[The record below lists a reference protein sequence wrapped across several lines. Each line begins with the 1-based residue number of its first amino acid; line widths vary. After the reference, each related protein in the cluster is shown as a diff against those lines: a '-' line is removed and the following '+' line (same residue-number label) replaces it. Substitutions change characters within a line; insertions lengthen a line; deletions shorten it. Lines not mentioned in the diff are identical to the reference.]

1 MAKIQFKKL
10 LINLLLALIEG
21 LRKLG
26 HLIKLFFIT
35 IGKPITFVWKKLI
48 RPLVIRVYKLYLFV
62 TNRIKRALGINKR
75 LNFLFSN
82 RYVVHVS
89 IIIMALVVASTN
101 IVQASEVRPEDF
113 QTKTILHDIV
123 QPEIGDD
130 EDIVETSESIKKADK
145 QYIDTSASL
154 VSNIPVIEEDESVK
168 GELLIAEGGGALVKS
183 NILDTKLGYTTEIRE
198 HEVEEGETASMI
210 AEDYGISLAT
220 LQWANDLG
228 SSTVIKPGQKLSI
241 PPVDGVTYTI
251 KSGDTLLDVVSKR
264 KGDIDKVREINEI
277 GDGDLI
283 AVGTT
288 IVIPDGAPYTP
299 PAPAA
304 STSSSGSTSG
314 SSGSTSGGWTSVFKP
329 SSQPSAPAASGQFGW
344 PSASHDISQYSR
356 WGHIAIDIR
365 GPMGTA
371 IYASAPGVA
380 SLHSGGGYGNYIIV
394 DHQNGW
400 TTLYAHLSTF
410 GVSNGQYVSQG
421 QYIGGEGSTGWS
433 TGPHLHFEIRQGGT
447 KYNPLDLL

>member
-1 MAKIQFKKL
+1 MAKTTFKKL

-26 HLIKLFFIT
+26 HYIKVLLIT
-35 IGKPITFVWKKLI
+35 VTKPVAFLWKKLF
-48 RPLVIRVYKLYLFV
+48 RPLVIKVYKFYLFV
-62 TNRIKRALGINKR
+62 TNKIKRALGINKR

-89 IIIMALVVASTN
+89 IVIMALVVASTN
-101 IVQASEVRPEDF
+101 IVQASEIRPEDF

-130 EDIVETSESIKKADK
+130 EDIVETSESIKKSDK
-145 QYIDTSASL
+145 QYVDTSTSL
-154 VSNIPVIEEDESVK
+154 VSNIPVIEEDDSVQ
-168 GELLIAEGGGALVKS
+168 GNLLISEGGGALVKS
-183 NILDTKLGYTTEIRE
+183 NILDTKLGYTTDIRE
-198 HEVEEGETASMI
+198 HEVKEGETASMI

-220 LQWANDLG
+220 LQWANGLG
-228 SSTVIKPGQKLSI
+228 SSTVIKPGEKLKI
-241 PPVDGVTYTI
+241 PPVDGVIYTI
-251 KSGDTLLDVVSKR
+251 ESGDTLLDVVSKR
-264 KGDIDKVREINEI
+264 KGDIDKVRELNEI
-277 GDGDLI
+277 GDDDLI

-288 IVIPDGAPYTP
+288 IIIPDGQPYTP
-299 PAPAA
+299 PPPPT
-304 STSSSGSTSG
+304 TSSSGSTSG
-314 SSGSTSGGWTSVFKP
+314 SSGTTGGWTSVFNP
-329 SSQPSAPAASGQFGW
+329 SNQPSAPAASGQFGW

-371 IYASAPGVA
+371 IYASAGGVA
-380 SLHSGGGYGNYIIV
+380 TLHSGGGYGNYIIV

-400 TTLYAHLSTF
+400 STLYAHLSSY